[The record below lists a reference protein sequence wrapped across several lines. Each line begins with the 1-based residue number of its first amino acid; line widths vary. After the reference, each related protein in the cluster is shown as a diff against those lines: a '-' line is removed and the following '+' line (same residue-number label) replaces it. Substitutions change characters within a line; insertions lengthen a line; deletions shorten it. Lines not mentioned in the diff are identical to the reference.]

1 MVFLPAIDIQ
11 PSMLNKMTVKNREPF
26 SSLVVYRLIKWSI
39 VSPIF
44 NTYFRGRIYGA
55 EKVPQSGSY
64 IIVSNHASNL
74 DPPFLGIAVSRPI
87 AFMAKEEL
95 FQIPAL
101 KTLITLCGAYP
112 VKRDVSDIT
121 AIKSAINFINRGW
134 LAGVFLEGTRTTD
147 GKIEDPK
154 LGAALIAAKTQ
165 TPLIPVSI
173 SGTEKANTNSK
184 FVLPKPV
191 TIRFGDAIDPPKSRK
206 KAELQAVTQHCTR
219 VINQMHEQ
227 SLLD

>member
-1 MVFLPAIDIQ
+1 
-11 PSMLNKMTVKNREPF
+11 MLNQTTVKNREPF

-44 NTYFRGRIYGA
+44 YTYFRGQIYGA

-74 DPPFLGIAVSRPI
+74 DPPLIGIATRRPI

-95 FQIPAL
+95 FKIPGL

-112 VKRDVSDIT
+112 VKRDASDLA
-121 AIKSAINFINRGW
+121 AIKSAMKSINQGW
-134 LAGVFLEGTRTTD
+134 LAGVFLEGTRTKD
-147 GKIEDPK
+147 GKINDPK

-173 SGTEKANTNSK
+173 SGTEKPNTDSK
-184 FVLPKPV
+184 IILPKPII
-191 TIRFGDAIDPPKSRK
+191 IRFGDIIPPPKSNK
-206 KAELQAVTQHCTR
+206 KADLQAVTQHCAQI
-219 VINQMHEQ
+219 INKMHG
-227 SLLD
+227 

>member
-1 MVFLPAIDIQ
+1 
-11 PSMLNKMTVKNREPF
+11 MLNEITVEHREPF

-44 NTYFRGRIYGA
+44 YTYFRGQIYGA

-74 DPPFLGIAVSRPI
+74 DPPLIGIAARRPV

-95 FQIPAL
+95 FRIPGF

-112 VKRDVSDIT
+112 VRRDASDIA
-121 AIKSAINFINRGW
+121 AIKSAIKYINQGW
-134 LAGVFLEGTRTTD
+134 LVGIFLEGKRTTD
-147 GKIEDPK
+147 GKINNPK

-173 SGTEKANTNSK
+173 SGTEKAIIDTQTI
-184 FVLPKPV
+184 LPKPIIV
-191 TIRFGDAIDPPKSRK
+191 RFGDIIPPPKSK
-206 KAELQAVTQHCTR
+206 NKADLQAVTQHCAEA
-219 VINQMHEQ
+219 INQMHC
-227 SLLD
+227 